1 MSDYEL
7 YMADVM
13 HEEQKLKEFE
23 EKEEEN
29 E

>member
-7 YMADVM
+7 YMADVIKK
-13 HEEQKLKEFE
+13 EQKIE
-23 EKEEEN
+23 ELEREEEEN